1 MRFLICPVVMALVY
15 EAVALLGAQ
24 QAHDTGNTSKDS
36 RPGQIVWQYD
46 TGG

>member
-1 MRFLICPVVMALVY
+1 MRFLICSVVIALVY

-24 QAHDTGNTSKDS
+24 QAHDTGNNS